1 MTYSRVKKT
10 DLFSGFFFILTLYKF
25 HLPREKKKEKKT
37 TKVCSIE
44 EKKKYENV
52 LSTQS
57 F

>member
-25 HLPREKKKEKKT
+25 HLPREKKKKK
-37 TKVCSIE
+37 KRQKPVRLK
-44 EKKKYENV
+44 KKKYENV